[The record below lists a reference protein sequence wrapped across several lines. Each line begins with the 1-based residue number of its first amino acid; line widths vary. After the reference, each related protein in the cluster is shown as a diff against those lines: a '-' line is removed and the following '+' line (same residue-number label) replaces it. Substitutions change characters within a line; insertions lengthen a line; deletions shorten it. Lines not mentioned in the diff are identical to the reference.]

1 MSINSEYIGKNSLEN
16 IKYIAKEKNFEKIL
30 IFAGK
35 KSFLESGAKSQL
47 NSILSKFQYEVFYKI
62 NKLPDIM
69 DLKKFILKINDYKPS
84 LIIAI
89 GGGAVLD
96 LAKVSNS
103 LYKCKDLEDSIKK
116 SSYELNHFCELIAI
130 PTTAGSGAE
139 TTSNAVIYIN
149 KIKYSVEGKEIKPNY
164 IIIDPS
170 LILTTS
176 KLIAAASGMDAIA
189 QSVESLLSKK
199 STEESVEHAIKSLR
213 YLLPHYEL
221 HINKPDFETAYKMS
235 LGALSAG
242 KAINISK
249 TTAPHAVS
257 YPFTSEHGISHG
269 HAVALTLSDFLK
281 FNYEKISYAKV
292 KFDLK
297 ERYKIILNE
306 FKVTDTNKLKLKLN
320 KMAKNT
326 GLELNFSKLNIKK
339 ENQIENILKGINQQR
354 LSNNPI
360 DIDISTIRKMLT
372 LKIANQI

>member
-1 MSINSEYIGKNSLEN
+1 MSINNEYIGKNSLEN
-16 IKYIAKEKNFEKIL
+16 IKFIIKEKKIEKIL

-35 KSFLESGAKSQL
+35 KSFLKSGAKSQL
-47 NSILSKFQYEVFYKI
+47 NSILFNYQYEVFYKI
-62 NKLPDIM
+62 NQLPDIL
-69 DLKKFILKINDYKPS
+69 DLKKFIIKINDYKPS
-84 LIIAI
+84 LILAI

-103 LYKCKDLEDSIKK
+103 LYKCINLEDSIKN
-116 SSYELNHFCELIAI
+116 SSYELNHFCELIAV

-149 KIKYSVEGKEIKPNY
+149 KIKYSVEGKEIKPDH

-199 STEESVEHAIKSLR
+199 STDESVEHAIKSLR

-221 HINKPDFETAYKMS
+221 HIHKPDFETAYKMS
-235 LGALSAG
+235 LGALNAG

-281 FNYEKISYAKV
+281 FNYENILYAKV
-292 KFDLK
+292 KFNLK

-306 FKVTDTNKLKLKLN
+306 FKVTSIIKLKSKLN

-326 GLELNFSKLNIKK
+326 GLELDFCKLNIKK
-339 ENQIENILKGINQQR
+339 ENQIDNILKGINQQR

-360 DIDISTIRKMLT
+360 DIDLSTIRKMLT
-372 LKIANQI
+372 LKIKK